1 MAKVDALFTG
11 SIPTLYD
18 KYLAPMIFQPYADD
32 MAQRLSDLKA
42 GSVLEIAAGTGIV
55 TQALIKTLPPAV
67 SLVATDL
74 NQSMLDVAAAKD
86 KTGRVRWQQVDAQV
100 LPFPDQS
107 FDAVV
112 CQFGVMFLPDKPKAF
127 REARRVL
134 KSGGRYLFNVWDSLA
149 HNEVT
154 DLVVSAVA
162 EMFPGDPPQ
171 FLARTPH
178 GHHDKEPIISAL
190 KVAGF
195 TDVAT
200 ETVTKRGK
208 AANAIEAVFGFVQ
221 GTPHRSEIEARDA
234 SRLAE
239 ATEKA
244 AARVKAKF
252 GDGPIDGKI
261 QAIVFT
267 ARR

>member
-1 MAKVDALFTG
+1 MAKVDTVFTG
-11 SIPTLYD
+11 SIPVIYD
-18 KYLAPMIFQPYADD
+18 KYLGPMIFQPYADD
-32 MAQRLSDLKA
+32 IAQRLSGLKQGA
-42 GSVLEIAAGTGIV
+42 VLELAAGTGIV
-55 TQALIKTLPPAV
+55 TRALIKTLPATV

-74 NQSMLDVAAAKD
+74 NQAMIDVAAVTD
-86 KTGRVRWQQVDAQV
+86 KADRVSWQQADAQA
-100 LPFPDQS
+100 LPFPDAS

-112 CQFGVMFLPDKPKAF
+112 CQFGVMFFPDKPKAF

-134 KSGGRYLFNVWDSLA
+134 KPGGRYLFNVWDSLA

-162 EMFPGDPPQ
+162 EMFPNDPPQ

-190 KVAGF
+190 QEAGF
-195 TDVAT
+195 TDVTA

-208 AANAIEAVFGFVQ
+208 AANATDAVLGFVQ

-234 SRLAE
+234 TRLQE

-252 GDGPIDGKI
+252 GNGPIDGKI